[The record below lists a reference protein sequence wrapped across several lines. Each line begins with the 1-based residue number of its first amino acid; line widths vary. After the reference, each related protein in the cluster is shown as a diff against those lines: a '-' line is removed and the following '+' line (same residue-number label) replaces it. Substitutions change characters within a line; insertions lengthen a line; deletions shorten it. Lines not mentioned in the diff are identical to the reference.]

1 MRLIA
6 FLPAVVIALV
16 MALLTGMWQ
25 FALFAVLSAI
35 SGLIT
40 SVVLKQKRKEP
51 DVDFSDQPVWIH
63 PAAVAI
69 GDKVL
74 PRTGW
79 FFREHLSDHFFNH
92 FNQITSARE
101 VLEKANILAE
111 HFYRAKLNGLLP
123 FWAGM
128 AENSDLEYDLV
139 SNGPHALIVGSTG
152 SGKSEFLRL
161 ISCSLLAGISAKEIR
176 LVLIDFKGGA
186 ALKPLAEHP
195 STLTLITDIDHSD
208 HERFWLYLQGEL
220 KVRELELA
228 KQQVA
233 SIVDGKNMP
242 RLLVLADELP
252 AILASSP
259 LALQTFEAIAA
270 RGRSLGV
277 HLIATSQSLNGI
289 PRSLLTNLPLRF
301 ALGITDPGDLISL
314 LPTLRPSEIN
324 ASRAIAI
331 TGGKAVGFDFPL
343 IQALPDVGMPKVDPV
358 ASANWSEGLPANL
371 DFNPDYL
378 GLVEEPL
385 SHSKYFVK
393 WSEIAGSN
401 VLVVGAAGSG
411 KTSFCL
417 LAARHFESVLD
428 CPENTELENALAIGA
443 NIACAISTSQ
453 VLPLSTQRKFEQ
465 IIYLRQSN
473 LDQHLAAGLPRTQW
487 NERLLPG
494 RSWFRGRQMQ
504 LIMPERNPM
513 ENKQAHELEQLVR

>member
-6 FLPAVVIALV
+6 FLPAVVIALL

-35 SGLIT
+35 SGFIT
-40 SVVLKQKRKEP
+40 SMVLRQKRKEP
-51 DVDFSDQPVWIH
+51 DIDFSDQPVWIH

-69 GDKVL
+69 GDKIL

-79 FFREHLSDHFFNH
+79 FFREHFSDHFFNY

-111 HFYRAKLNGLLP
+111 HFYRAKLNGFLP

-128 AENSDLEYDLV
+128 AENSDLEFDLV
-139 SNGPHALIVGSTG
+139 VNGPHALIVGSTG

-161 ISCSLLAGISAKEIR
+161 ISCSLLAGISAKELR

-195 STLTLITDIDHSD
+195 STLTLITDIDQSD

-228 KQQVA
+228 RQQVA
-233 SIVDGKNMP
+233 SIVDAKNMP

-252 AILASSP
+252 AILSSSP
-259 LALQTFEAIAA
+259 LALQTLEAIAA

-301 ALGITDPGDLISL
+301 ALGVTDPGDLIAL
-314 LPTLRPSEIN
+314 LPNLRPTEIG

-331 TGGKAVGFDFPL
+331 TGGKSFNFDFPM
-343 IQALPDVGMPKVDPV
+343 IRGLPDVDMPKIDPV
-358 ASANWSEGLPANL
+358 ASVNWSEGLPRTL
-371 DFNPDYL
+371 EFNPEYL
-378 GLVEEPL
+378 GLIEEPL
-385 SHSKYFVK
+385 SHSRYFVK
-393 WSEIAGSN
+393 WSEITASN

-417 LAARHFESVLD
+417 LAARHFETVLD
-428 CPENTELENALAIGA
+428 CPDSLELENVISAGTKL
-443 NIACAISTSQ
+443 ACAISTSQ
-453 VLPLSTQRKFEQ
+453 VLPLSTQRKFEHV
-465 IIYLRQSN
+465 IYLRQSN
-473 LDQHLAAGLPRTQW
+473 LDQHLASGLPRTQW
-487 NERLLPG
+487 NERLPPG

-504 LIMPERNPM
+504 LVMPGPLPT
-513 ENKQAHELEQLVR
+513 ENKQAHELEPLVH